1 MLHVLFASAQL
12 WGSWCFYQLY
22 KKQGRL
28 IAMSE
33 GRLEDPEQAPA
44 VKLEEETDDARSG
57 TISEREETLDRGSEI
72 APANKHS
79 RIS

>member
-1 MLHVLFASAQL
+1 
-12 WGSWCFYQLY
+12 
-22 KKQGRL
+22 
-28 IAMSE
+28 MSE